1 MVDESVEQRHDKN
14 NFKDGV
20 TFFFLLKLKICCLA
34 NLTNYFYQLLAC

>member
-20 TFFFLLKLKICCLA
+20 TFFLLKLKICCLA

>member
-20 TFFFLLKLKICCLA
+20 AFFFFVETENLLSR
-34 NLTNYFYQLLAC
+34 

>member
-20 TFFFLLKLKICCLA
+20 TFFFIETENLLSR
-34 NLTNYFYQLLAC
+34 